1 MQSLYTVLSTQYR
14 QTKPGGKRGQELPG
28 FEGQEGW
35 EWRGQEGWDWRVKRD
50 DWIEGSVGMVGLE

>member
-1 MQSLYTVLSTQYR
+1 
-14 QTKPGGKRGQELPG
+14 LPG

-50 DWIEGSVGMVGLE
+50 GWIEGSVGMVGLEGRLDWRTSGEGTDWKASEDET